1 MEQLFFI
8 IFAGIALIGAVNL
21 LLRRNPLYAALSL
34 LATMA
39 ALTGL
44 YIMLKAYF
52 IAVIQVMIYAG
63 AIVVLF
69 LFVIMLFNIR
79 VVERQTDRRGYLKW
93 LALPFAIILIGQ
105 FVYIARLFEGNSTP
119 VGTEVGLT
127 EMVGRKLFTAYL
139 LPFEVT
145 SILIL
150 AAIIGAVVLAQKE

>member
-34 LATMA
+34 LTTMA

-105 FVYIARLFEGNSTP
+105 FVYIARLFEGNPTP

>member
-1 MEQLFFI
+1 MEQLFFV

-34 LATMA
+34 LTTMA

-52 IAVIQVMIYAG
+52 IAVIQVIIYAG

-79 VVERQTDRRGYLKW
+79 AVERQTDRRGYLKW

-105 FVYIARLFEGNSTP
+105 FLYIVRLFEENPTP
-119 VGTEVGLT
+119 VGTEIGFT
-127 EMVGRKLFTAYL
+127 EAVGRKLFTAYL
-139 LPFEVT
+139 LPFELT
-145 SILIL
+145 SVLIL